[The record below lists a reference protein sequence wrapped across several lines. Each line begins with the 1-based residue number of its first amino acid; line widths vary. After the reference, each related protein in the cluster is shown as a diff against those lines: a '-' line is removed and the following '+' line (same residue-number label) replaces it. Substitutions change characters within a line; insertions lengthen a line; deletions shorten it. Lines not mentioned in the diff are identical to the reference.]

1 MSIFATV
8 VDNLLKSAGAV
19 DLVGTLFPVIPM
31 LGLPANLNVR
41 RLALQASFWGVMLV
55 LLMTILLNFIN
66 LSATNQLSA
75 YDDDWNDMSA
85 FRKDIK
91 DMGIETRSLVSSP
104 LLLADIEDP
113 RNTTYVLAGVE
124 RDTLTLPQFDDD
136 GFITIASGNG
146 YSPSEINAIVEF
158 VEAGGTAMVFEDY
171 GYASTIAEA
180 FGIRYTGEQVFDTT
194 YVAELDFNYVWM
206 CVQSNPCGM
215 NGTVLDPATLSEHE
229 RWADV
234 GSPGEHPCSRLQG
247 TAFSSEED
255 AGLCAQHLIG
265 NQIDYNGTYQMLLN
279 NITGLEVMQGVR
291 GPLSEVAVRAIT
303 SNEATVDVNG
313 DGEIWVGNE
322 ITPETPDRWGQF
334 NLSIEVCA
342 RASCSPS
349 DGGRIVFVADGSA
362 LINAIYDHEGFNEG
376 KYGPT
381 DTLMPSNDNRKWA
394 LDYIAESLMSELVG
408 EEGQPSQNAMVIFD
422 ESRHPQSAL
431 AADSYNT
438 VYFLLVYFTGEGLA
452 MLLLF
457 LILFITFEAVLIKK
471 RDPEPWRHVFSIIY
485 YGFGDANRYAYY
497 SKVEK
502 IRQVFL
508 SKVRNQNGLNH
519 DEFQAMKASELVAM
533 INDPVL
539 AKFAVESSNKY
550 TLEQT
555 VALVKRIKAWGR
567 Q

>member
-1 MSIFATV
+1 M
-8 VDNLLKSAGAV
+8 
-19 DLVGTLFPVIPM
+19 GTILPVIPM
-31 LGLPANLNVR
+31 RGLPANFNAR
-41 RLALQASFWGVMLV
+41 RLALQAAFWLVLGV

-85 FRKDIK
+85 FRQDIK

-124 RDTLTLPQFDDD
+124 RDTLTLPQFDED

-171 GYASTIAEA
+171 GYANTIAEA
-180 FGIRYTGEQVFDTT
+180 FGIRYTGEQVYDTT
-194 YVAELDFNYVWM
+194 YVAELDFNYIWM

-215 NGTVLDPATLSEHE
+215 NGTSLDPTTLSEHN
-229 RWADV
+229 RWAQA
-234 GSPGEHPCSRLQG
+234 GEPGEHPCSKLDGQPFPN
-247 TAFSSEED
+247 ANE
-255 AGLCAQHLIG
+255 AGLCAQHLVG
-265 NQIDYNGTYQMLLN
+265 DVVRFNGTYQMLLN
-279 NITGLEVMQGVR
+279 NITGLEVIPGVR

-322 ITPETPDRWGQF
+322 VTPETPDRWGQF
-334 NLSIEVCA
+334 NLSIEACA
-342 RASCSPS
+342 RASCDPR

-362 LINAIYDHEGFNEG
+362 LINAMYDYQGFNEG

-381 DTLMPSNDNRKWA
+381 DTMMPSNDNRKWA
-394 LDYIAESLMSELVG
+394 LDYIAEALMSEIVG
-408 EEGQPSQNAMVIFD
+408 EEGQPAANAMVVFD

-508 SKVRNQNGLNH
+508 SKVRNQNGLNRE
-519 DEFQAMKASELVAM
+519 EFQAMKANELVAM

-539 AKFAVESSNKY
+539 AKFAVESSSKY

>member
-1 MSIFATV
+1 MMLMSGPFASI
-8 VDNLLKSAGAV
+8 NARR
-19 DLVGTLFPVIPM
+19 
-31 LGLPANLNVR
+31 LGLQVA
-41 RLALQASFWGVMLV
+41 FWTV
-55 LLMTILLNFIN
+55 LGILLLTVLSNFIN

-85 FRKDIK
+85 FRSDIK
-91 DMGIETRSLVSSP
+91 AMGIETRSLVSSP
-104 LLLADIEDP
+104 LLLADIDDP

-136 GFITIASGNG
+136 GFITVASGKG
-146 YSPSEINAIVEF
+146 FSPSEINAIVEF
-158 VEAGGTAMVFEDY
+158 VEAGGTALVLEDY
-171 GYASTIAEA
+171 GFASTIAEA

-194 YVAELDFNYVWM
+194 YAASLDYNYIWM
-206 CVQSNPCGM
+206 CVQSSPCGM
-215 NGTVLDPATLSEHE
+215 NGTDLDPTTLTAHE
-229 RWADV
+229 RWADANSA
-234 GSPGEHPCSRLQG
+234 GRHPCAALNGQQL
-247 TAFSSEED
+247 TETE
-255 AGLCAQHLIG
+255 AGLCAHHLVG
-265 NQIDYNGTYQMLLN
+265 GTLAFNATYQMLVN
-279 NITGLEVMQGVR
+279 NITGLEVIPGVR
-291 GPLSEVAVRAIT
+291 GPLSEVSVRAIT

-322 ITPETPDRWGQF
+322 ITPETPDRFGQF

-342 RASCSPS
+342 RASCSPTG
-349 DGGRIVFVADGSA
+349 GGRVVFISDGSA
-362 LINAIYDHEGFNEG
+362 LINAMYDHEGFNDGE
-376 KYGPT
+376 YGPT
-381 DTLMPSNDNRKWA
+381 DTQMPANDNRKWA
-394 LDYIAESLMSELVG
+394 LDFIAEALMSEDP
-408 EEGQPSQNAMVIFD
+408 EEAGQPATNAMVIFD

-457 LILFITFEAVLIKK
+457 LILFIVFEAVLIRK

-497 SKVEK
+497 AKVDK

-508 SKVRNQNGLNH
+508 SKVRNQNGLTRE
-519 DEFQAMKASELVAM
+519 EFQNMRANELVSM

-539 AKFAVESSNKY
+539 SKFAVDTSGRYS
-550 TLEQT
+550 LEQT

-567 Q
+567 S